1 MPAPRQPGRIIE
13 AVPLVLIVGAV
24 LATPFVLARW
34 GAAPYVAVGL
44 LVGACAGLIVVV
56 ILRNWSPLVGP
67 LFFYDLVRLARRGRG
82 TALRFVYGAALL
94 LALGFIYNRHFPGTD
109 LLSLS
114 GTGQWVSLREQ
125 AAFAQA
131 FATTLLLAQ
140 NVAVLVLTPAYLAGA
155 VAEEKEKKTLPLL
168 FTTALTS
175 REIIVGK
182 MLGRLAHIGGV
193 LLVALP
199 VLSLAQLWGGVDLA
213 VILAGCAVT
222 ALTLLS
228 VGALSLFFSTTANT
242 VLSALVG
249 AYAASAAL
257 GLGCLCQGGG
267 YAFSPISFVMELDRR
282 MTQGAE
288 VSAVV
293 GPPTAPAPDSGDVAL
308 QMVSYYAVVHGGIA
322 VIVVLGTI
330 ALLRPNDRPAGL
342 RPAEG
347 PVERPADGDQLPRMP
362 PQPVGL
368 YSSPPIGD
376 DAMFWK
382 EVLYGTGPHAPRF
395 REELAMPLA
404 VTMIVSGVVW
414 GVIGLAWLSD
424 PYGGETTRTSV
435 LLANVFNLMIRL
447 STVILLTLVCA
458 AVAFRAVGAVVRER
472 ARRTLDGFANPPVVA
487 PGDPPCQVAGLRPA
501 GALLS
506 LPRGRRLAP
515 RHLHRRR
522 PPAGAAA
529 TGPDHR
535 GASCLPDQPRAVR
548 VAGDPQHTLGLL
560 HHGPFAARLLLR
572 RPAGLVLFQGA
583 AVQRPRRSFRGLLP
597 GRAEPVAR
605 LVDPDVS
612 LGRGT
617 AGRRAAM
624 GGSAGPG
631 RGPRDVCRS
640 GGRAVATGGPPVPM
654 PTRYGR
660 VAPEP
665 GPLHEPRR
673 CRRIRRPW
681 DRCRF
686 RSRLR
691 PVAP

>member
-13 AVPLVLIVGAV
+13 AVPLVLVVGAV
-24 LATPFVLARW
+24 LAAPFVFAWW
-34 GAAPYVAVGL
+34 GTALYVAVGL
-44 LVGACAGLIVVV
+44 LVAACAGLIMLA

-213 VILAGCAVT
+213 VILAGCTVT

-282 MTQGAE
+282 ISQGAE
-288 VSAVV
+288 ASAIV
-293 GPPTAPAPDSGDVAL
+293 GTPTAPPPDSGDVAL
-308 QMVSYYAVVHGGIA
+308 EMVSHYAVLHGGIA

-362 PQPVGL
+362 VQPVGL
-368 YSSPPIGD
+368 HSSPPVGD
-376 DAMFWK
+376 DALFWK

-395 REELAMPLA
+395 REELVMPLA
-404 VTMIVSGVVW
+404 FTMIVSGVAW
-414 GVIGLAWLSD
+414 GVVGLDRLID
-424 PYGGETTRTSV
+424 PYGAENTGTSV
-435 LLANVFNLMIRL
+435 LLANIFNLLIRL

-458 AVAFRAVGAVVRER
+458 AVAFRAVGAVARER
-472 ARRTLDGFANPPVVA
+472 ARRTLDGLLTLPLPRQAILRAKWLGCVLRARILLYLAVA
-487 PGDPPCQVAGLRPA
+487 GWLLGVCTGAVHPLALLLLVLITAAHLAFLTSLGLCVSLATRSIPWAYFIMLLLLLVFFFSGQLGWLCYRLMTVDESGDPAEAFFRVGLNPWRAWWTLTFPWAGGPQDGGLQWEEVPA
-501 GALLS
+501 L
-506 LPRGRRLAP
+506 
-515 RHLHRRR
+515 
-522 PPAGAAA
+522 AAA
-529 TGPDHR
+529 PVMY
-535 GASCLPDQPRAVR
+535 AV
-548 VAGDPQHTLGLL
+548 A
-560 HHGPFAARLLLR
+560 
-572 RPAGLVLFQGA
+572 A
-583 AVQRPRRSFRGLLP
+583 AVLWLQAVHEFRCQQG
-597 GRAEPVAR
+597 
-605 LVDPDVS
+605 
-612 LGRGT
+612 
-617 AGRRAAM
+617 
-624 GGSAGPG
+624 
-631 RGPRDVCRS
+631 RDV
-640 GGRAVATGGPPVPM
+640 
-654 PTRYGR
+654 
-660 VAPEP
+660 
-665 GPLHEPRR
+665 
-673 CRRIRRPW
+673 
-681 DRCRF
+681 
-686 RSRLR
+686 
-691 PVAP
+691 